1 MLSLLLNLKNRPCL
15 VVGSGAVGRRK
26 VQTLFESG
34 AKVRVVSLDVQPVD
48 VRAEFLCEPC
58 SAKHL
63 QGIFLTFAAA
73 TSAVNAQVVLD
84 TQSQGILVSSADHPE
99 SGDFIL
105 PATVNRGDLTIAV
118 STGGASPFLAKN
130 IRNQLAIQF
139 DESYSLWLE
148 VLQELRGKI
157 LEGVQDPALRR
168 ELFQKLADGQWLEHL
183 RREGQDSLRQ
193 HLLTLARISHQSE
206 KPNRSGER
214 K

>member
-105 PATVNRGDLTIAV
+105 PATVLLSSTQGQSGTHSVELGLSLSLSRMASSYTVNSPSPEGLTPHIFTA
-118 STGGASPFLAKN
+118 
-130 IRNQLAIQF
+130 
-139 DESYSLWLE
+139 Y
-148 VLQELRGKI
+148 I
-157 LEGVQDPALRR
+157 LPC
-168 ELFQKLADGQWLEHL
+168 
-183 RREGQDSLRQ
+183 
-193 HLLTLARISHQSE
+193 
-206 KPNRSGER
+206 
-214 K
+214 